1 MTSLDLTQPTR
12 PRVAAV
18 RSRAWTNPA
27 AGLAAGAGAGL
38 SVWGAVL
45 ARHAP
50 GPSGEIVRAALVV
63 AWAVVGLTVTI
74 RRPSERLGPLVLAG
88 TVLGGVASLAGAAL
102 QAHGSG
108 MALSSSAVTL
118 AQLTR
123 PLAVALLP
131 VVAMHVLLGLPDGAC
146 RVARSAIALGYVS
159 GAAIGLA
166 LWTQRPSFPLWLV
179 AIEALLAA
187 AAGFGGANHRYR
199 GSHGVER
206 QRMQWFGWAV
216 AVGCEVAVV
225 AVAIRVLS
233 GWPAHG
239 AVIVAAATIPL
250 PVALVVG
257 SVKSVISHIDR
268 LLVSTVSVLGL
279 TGVVVAVYLV
289 VVVGL
294 GRVPT
299 QQERSLL
306 VLSMAAAAVA
316 ALLYVPAR
324 ERLGRFANR
333 LVYGEREAPDQV
345 LRTFG
350 TRLSRAI
357 PMDELL
363 LQVAESLCKTL
374 ALQTAE
380 VWTGAEGRL
389 ERAVSVPDAPLARLS
404 LNHDEETV
412 VTRAG
417 VSGQAWLAIWLPQLL
432 AGRERAMIRVAPINH
447 SGRLLGLIV
456 AVRPEAGDNFG
467 ADDDTVLAELARQ
480 LGLAL
485 HNLQLDSALQASLE
499 EVKRQAEELRASRA
513 RIVAASD
520 AARRQIERNLH
531 DGAQQHLVALAV
543 NLRLARQLSDV
554 DPDGV
559 KELLD
564 QLSHDIGDAVQELR
578 DLAHG
583 IYPPLLMDRGLAA
596 ALSAACGRAALPAD
610 VVCDDIRRYLPEVE
624 AAVYFCC
631 LEALQNAA
639 KHAGPGATA
648 RIRVWEEADALLF
661 EVTDDGV
668 GFATASP
675 AASGHGFVNMGD
687 RVGAIGGVFSLTSAP
702 GEGTRISGRIPLA
715 GATAP

>member
-1 MTSLDLTQPTR
+1 M
-12 PRVAAV
+12 AAV
-18 RSRAWTNPA
+18 RPRAWVNPVA
-27 AGLAAGAGAGL
+27 ALAAGAGAGFSL
-38 SVWGAVL
+38 WGAVL
-45 ARHAP
+45 ARHAHDS
-50 GPSGEIVRAALVV
+50 SGEIVRAALVT
-63 AWAVVGLTVTI
+63 AWALVGLTVTI

-88 TVLGGVASLAGAAL
+88 TLLGGMASLAGAAL
-102 QAHGSG
+102 QAHGQG
-108 MALSSSAVTL
+108 MGLSATAVAL
-118 AQLTR
+118 AQLSR
-123 PLAVALLP
+123 PVTVALLP

-146 RVARSAIALGYVS
+146 RVARSAVALGYLA
-159 GAAIGLA
+159 GAAIGVA
-166 LWTQRPSFPLWLV
+166 LWTQRPSFPLWPV
-179 AIEALLAA
+179 VIEALLAA

-199 GSHGVER
+199 RSQGVER

-216 AVGCEVAVV
+216 AVGCEVTVV
-225 AVAIRVLS
+225 AVAVRVLS

-239 AVIVAAATIPL
+239 AVIAAAATIPL
-250 PVALVVG
+250 PVALVIG
-257 SVKSVISHIDR
+257 SSRSVISHIDR
-268 LLVSTVSVLGL
+268 MLVATVSVLGL
-279 TGVVVAVYLV
+279 SGVVVAVYLV
-289 VVVGL
+289 VVIGL

-363 LQVAESLCKTL
+363 LQVAESLRSTL
-374 ALQTAE
+374 ALETAE
-380 VWTGAEGRL
+380 VWTGSEGRL
-389 ERAVSVPDAPLARLS
+389 ERVVSVPDAAVVGLS

-456 AVRPEAGDNFG
+456 AVRPEAGDTFG

-485 HNLQLDSALQASLE
+485 HNVQLDSALQASLE

-554 DPDGV
+554 DPEGV

-583 IYPPLLMDRGLAA
+583 IYPPLLMDRGLGA
-596 ALSAACGRAALPAD
+596 ALSAACGRAAIPAD
-610 VVCDDIRRYLPEVE
+610 VAYDGIRRYTPEVE

-631 LEALQNAA
+631 LEALQNAS

-661 EVTDDGV
+661 EVADDGV
-668 GFATASP
+668 GFDTGSQ

-687 RVGAIGGVFSLTSAP
+687 RVGAIGGVFSLTAAP
-702 GEGTRISGRIPLA
+702 GTGTRIGGRIPLA
-715 GATAP
+715 GATAAV